1 MCSMLRLSEEEKKV
15 PLDASQ
21 IIILVEHF
29 NLSLIIEIS
38 QSLQCSISNML
49 ELGVKKEQ
57 DCFSPSVDEFF
68 FLPKLVSYDFSF
80 L

>member
-1 MCSMLRLSEEEKKV
+1 MLSEEEKKV

-38 QSLQCSISNML
+38 QSLQC
-49 ELGVKKEQ
+49 
-57 DCFSPSVDEFF
+57 
-68 FLPKLVSYDFSF
+68 
-80 L
+80 